1 MSEPEHIG
9 NIVHQVMPGT
19 TRQNGVLRITID
31 TREQLPWAFA
41 DFPMVQAAP
50 GTLQAGDYRADGSPF
65 TVERKSPADF
75 LSSITH
81 GRERFE
87 RELEKLTLVGGA
99 IVVEGSLADV
109 LSGRTNRRPDGRLRV
124 HQNAILATIAAFLM
138 RYQVATY
145 FAGSRL
151 MAEQLAYHLLRQSVK
166 HAEQQCQAA
175 AGIITEST
183 SEQIEEVPVAGL

>member
-9 NIVHQVMPGT
+9 NIVQQVMPGT

-50 GTLQAGDYRADGSPF
+50 GTLQAGDYRADGATF

-75 LSSITH
+75 LGSITH

-87 RELEKLTLVGGA
+87 RELEKLAVTGGA

-166 HAEQQCQAA
+166 HAEQQCQVAET
-175 AGIITEST
+175 ITEPT
-183 SEQIEEVPVAGL
+183 AEQTEEVPVAGL